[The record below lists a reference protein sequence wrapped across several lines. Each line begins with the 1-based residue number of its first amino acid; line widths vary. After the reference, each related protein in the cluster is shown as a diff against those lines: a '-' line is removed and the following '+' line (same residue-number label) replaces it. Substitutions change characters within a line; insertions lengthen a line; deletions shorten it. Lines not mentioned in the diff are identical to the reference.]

1 LERRNQLALEND
13 MLHLRKQQ
21 SNTWKALWWEWG
33 TMDSNF
39 VAIPISRW
47 KCFICQNTLMDRGVL
62 VLLEKLF
69 GLLQVNDV
77 TTLRLTQQYEC
88 QENLPDKVFF
98 RVEATTLALQEE

>member
-1 LERRNQLALEND
+1 
-13 MLHLRKQQ
+13 
-21 SNTWKALWWEWG
+21 
-33 TMDSNF
+33 
-39 VAIPISRW
+39 
-47 KCFICQNTLMDRGVL
+47 MDRGVL